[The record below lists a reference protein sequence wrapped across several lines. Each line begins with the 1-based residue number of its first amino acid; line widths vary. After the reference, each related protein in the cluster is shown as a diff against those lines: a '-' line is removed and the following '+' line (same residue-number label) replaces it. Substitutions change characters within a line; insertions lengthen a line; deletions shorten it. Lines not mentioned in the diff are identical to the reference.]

1 MPINV
6 DKKHW
11 LAAKIDIVKRHIDL
25 YDSSRASTQD
35 WYQFNNIE
43 CLSVLFSYLLEVGG
57 LYKER
62 PDLTNNGTLVLDAFT
77 ISRVDAADC
86 PQQTVSGDCGV
97 FMLKFI
103 EYLSSNRT
111 LDFTQADIPLIR
123 LKYAVDVFHDQ
134 LSL

>member
-25 YDSSRASTQD
+25 YNSSRASTQD

-43 CLSVLFSYLLEVGG
+43 CLSVLFPYLLKVCGV
-57 LYKER
+57 YKKR

-103 EYLSSNRT
+103 EYLSSDRT

-123 LKYAVDVFHDQ
+123 LKYIVDVFHD
-134 LSL
+134 